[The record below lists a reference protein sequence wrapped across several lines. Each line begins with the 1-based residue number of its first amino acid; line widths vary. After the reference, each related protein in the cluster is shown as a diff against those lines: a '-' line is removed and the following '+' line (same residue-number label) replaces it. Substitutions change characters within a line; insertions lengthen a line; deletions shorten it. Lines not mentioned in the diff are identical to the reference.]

1 MAKILVISGHPHMER
16 SIANKTI
23 LDTLKASGKDIAIDD
38 LDAKGCDIDV
48 AAEQEA
54 LKAADTIV
62 FQFPVYWFTC
72 PALLK
77 HWMEEVFT
85 PGFAHGE
92 GATGL
97 KGKKFIISATIGAPE
112 VAYTPAA
119 IGHSIEE
126 FFYIFQ
132 SMAGFTGMIWENPVL
147 SYGCM
152 FIPGVNTEADKEA
165 LIAKAKEHGEKLL
178 QVLGE

>member
-38 LDAKGCDIDV
+38 LAAKGCDIDV

-54 LKAADTIV
+54 LKAADTVV
-62 FQFPVYWFTC
+62 FQFPVYWFGY

-77 HWMEEVFT
+77 HWVEEVFT
-85 PGFAHGE
+85 PGFAYGE

-97 KGKKFIISATIGAPE
+97 KGKKFIVSATIGAPQP
-112 VAYTPAA
+112 AYSAQG
-119 IGHSIEE
+119 IGHTMEE
-126 FFYIFQ
+126 FFYNFQ
-132 SMAGFTGMIWENPVL
+132 SMAGMTGMELQPLLL
-147 SYGCM
+147 SYGCTYV
-152 FIPGVNTEADKEA
+152 PGVNTDADKEA

-178 QVLGE
+178 KALGE